1 MEAEELPAYHG
12 VMLGGRTFTLFHVR
26 GIRISV
32 DWSWFLFLFFVIIFT
47 SRSYANLLDEPSTS
61 TTPFLL
67 GVLTAVGFFGSIVLH
82 ELGHAF
88 AAMRNGIG
96 ITGIQLW
103 IFGGMARM
111 DREADSPGTE
121 LKVALAGP
129 LVTLAIFLVLTVGGI
144 AAAGSTAFE
153 DAVLL
158 NRSDDVSGLLAVVAW
173 LAFINLLLLVFNML
187 PAFPMDGGRVAR
199 AIAWWKTGDR
209 TTATRFAANLGR
221 LFGYLFIAGGLFLI
235 LTGDLFG
242 GVWLGLIGMVV
253 NGSARG
259 AAMQTAI
266 TSKIDNLSV
275 ADVMDREPVAIP
287 GDISVER
294 ALDEYFLRY
303 RWPWFP
309 VVDAAYR
316 FLGLLERDRADEVP
330 EVSRANSNVA
340 DLIDPDQGL
349 FVRDDT
355 PLDSLLSNQNLRRL
369 GALMAVDADGRLSGV
384 ITVEQ
389 VAARYATRLSGR
401 QSLDRMRERTAALRT
416 CCASGAR

>member
-1 MEAEELPAYHG
+1 
-12 VMLGGRTFTLFHVR
+12 MLGGGRSFTLFHVR

-32 DWSWFLFLFFVIIFT
+32 DWSWFLVLFFVIFWM
-47 SRSYANLLDEPSTS
+47 SRFYGD
-61 TTPFLL
+61 LL
-67 GVLTAVGFFGSIVLH
+67 GESGSASAPFVLAVLSAAGFFGSIVLH
-82 ELGHAF
+82 ELGHAV
-88 AAMRNGIG
+88 AAVRNGIG
-96 ITGIQLW
+96 ISGIQLW

-129 LVTLAIFLVLTVGGI
+129 LVTLAIIVILTAGGI
-144 AAAGSTAFE
+144 AAVGAHEFKEAAILES
-153 DAVLL
+153 
-158 NRSDDVSGLLAVVAW
+158 NSGASGIVAMIAW
-173 LAFINLLLLVFNML
+173 LATINALVLVFNLL

-199 AIAWWKTGDR
+199 AIAWWRTGDR
-209 TTATRFAANLGR
+209 TAATRFAANLGR
-221 LFGYLFIAGGLFLI
+221 VFGYLFMAGGLYLI
-235 LTGDLFG
+235 LTGAFFG
-242 GVWLGLIGMVV
+242 GVWLALIGMVV

-266 TSKIDNLSV
+266 TSKIDGLQV

-340 DLIDPDQGL
+340 DLIDADQGL
-349 FVRDDT
+349 FIRDDT

-389 VAARYATRLSGR
+389 VGR
-401 QSLDRMRERTAALRT
+401 ALRD
-416 CCASGAR
+416 AS